1 MSGTEMTGTMEIRDA
16 SPEDAAAIHEVLS
29 QAFMP
34 YKKYYTGEAYNITVC
49 SLDEIRNR
57 INSTAFDMLVAVAE
71 ERIVGT
77 AALLQKEPGILYLG
91 SMAVTPDMQGR
102 SIGYVL
108 LEEVEHRAREKGCM
122 TISLECYEP
131 LKMAIGLY
139 QRMGYTRT
147 GRSRPYYGIEVFE
160 MQKKLN

>member
-34 YKKYYTGEAYNITVC
+34 Y
-49 SLDEIRNR
+49 EIRNR